1 MDVSERVKLAREKR
15 GMTQRG
21 LATKALLSNAY
32 VQQLERDG
40 IGPGT
45 IQEPSLSSLKKLATA
60 LGVTEQWLAFGSG
73 DEPDWETKPEE
84 PAA

>member
-15 GMTQRG
+15 ELTQRG
-21 LATKALLSNAY
+21 LAQRAQLSNAY

-40 IGPGT
+40 AGPGT
-45 IQEPSLSSLKKLATA
+45 IQEPSLSSLKKLAAA
-60 LGVTEQWLAFGSG
+60 LGVTEQWLAFGTG
-73 DEPDWETKPEE
+73 DEPDWSKKREE